1 MILHVAFGAGH
12 KERVGDMKC
21 MQSAKIDI
29 ASIHY
34 IDGSGL
40 RCDQIQRQR
49 IAHFTVGNVDKAG
62 DGATQIEQCM
72 HFDGSFGATKI
83 SPRKQSETQIYRSA
97 VECMDCVVKIKP
109 DIVIGIKIAGSTD
122 QDRCKIMPMRQSRS
136 SLASARVDLATGLR
150 NPIP

>member
-21 MQSAKIDI
+21 MQSAKNDI

-40 RCDQIQRQR
+40 RCDQNQRQR

-62 DGATQIEQCM
+62 DGTTQIEQCM

-97 VECMDCVVKIKP
+97 VECIDCVV
-109 DIVIGIKIAGSTD
+109 VIAHPVFSRGLSSRVNRTAWRAPMVRRLAVSRTD
-122 QDRCKIMPMRQSRS
+122 RM
-136 SLASARVDLATGLR
+136 LA
-150 NPIP
+150 